1 MVCAVGTCVSKAG
14 VPVSCWATGCCFPG
28 ANLTVSLQTP
38 GVHFSCICAE
48 FDSKCSLVVGA
59 EASQLLAAAGMLASA
74 GAVLLGRSLCKGK
87 DSLAL
92 CAICQHSP
100 GRAQLAAADFMHKCR
115 EVCPEMS
122 PCHHG

>member
-14 VPVSCWATGCCFPG
+14 VAVSCWATGCCFPG
-28 ANLTVSLQTP
+28 AKLTVSLQAP

-48 FDSKCSLVVGA
+48 LDSKFCLDVGA
-59 EASQLLAAAGMLASA
+59 EAPHPLAVAGMLPRA

-100 GRAQLAAADFMHKCR
+100 GWAQLAAADFMHKSR